1 MVSCV
6 LKKEL
11 ILSDEVIYKKIL
23 KSIVEH
29 KLPPGSRLPEDKL
42 SEAFGKSRTSIRK
55 VLQRLALERIVSIVP
70 NKGAQVNSPSAQ
82 EAQEILDSRIMLE
95 PLLIPEILKFWSKKD
110 SKHFR
115 AMVIE
120 EKQAEKNED
129 QATLIQ
135 LTAQFHYALA
145 ELSDNS
151 VMAEFIKQLCYRSS
165 LIIAVFGSR
174 HSVSCDCGDHMEL
187 IELLDKHDTVNAQQ
201 WMQKHLQHI
210 KSSLQL
216 GISDGEKINFQQL
229 FADTESL

>member
-1 MVSCV
+1 
-6 LKKEL
+6 
-11 ILSDEVIYKKIL
+11 LSDEVIYKKIL

-29 KLPPGSRLPEDKL
+29 QLPPGARLPEDKL

-55 VLQRLALERIVSIVP
+55 VLQRLALERIVSIEP

-95 PLLIPEILKFWSKKD
+95 PLLIPEILKYWSKAN

-115 AMVIE
+115 AMVKK
-120 EKQAEKNED
+120 EKEAERSED
-129 QATLIQ
+129 QASLIQ
-135 LTAQFHYALA
+135 LTAQFHYELA

-151 VMAEFIKQLCYRSS
+151 VMSDFIKQLCYRSS

-174 HSVSCDCGDHMEL
+174 HSVSCDCGDHLEL
-187 IELLDKHDTVNAQQ
+187 IDLLDNHETDNAQH
-201 WMQKHLQHI
+201 WMQAHLIHI

-216 GISDGEKINFQQL
+216 GISDGQKINFQQL
-229 FADTESL
+229 FADKE

>member
-1 MVSCV
+1 M
-6 LKKEL
+6 
-11 ILSDEVIYKKIL
+11 SDEIIYKKIL

-29 KLPPGSRLPEDKL
+29 QLPPGSRLPEDKL

-70 NKGAQVNSPSAQ
+70 NKGAQVNSPSVQ

-95 PLLIPEILKFWSKKD
+95 PLLIPEILKSWSKRD

-115 AMVIE
+115 DMVIE
-120 EKQAEKNED
+120 EKEAEKNED
-129 QATLIQ
+129 QAALIQ

-174 HSVSCDCGDHMEL
+174 HSVSYDCGDHMEL
-187 IELLDKHDTVNAQQ
+187 IDLLDKQDSVNAQQ
-201 WMQKHLQHI
+201 WMEHHLQHI

-216 GISDGEKINFQQL
+216 GISDGEQINFQQL
-229 FADTESL
+229 FADTESR

>member
-1 MVSCV
+1 
-6 LKKEL
+6 
-11 ILSDEVIYKKIL
+11 LSDEAIYKKIL

-29 KLPPGSRLPEDKL
+29 QLPPGARLPEDKL

-55 VLQRLALERIVSIVP
+55 VLQRLALERIVSIEP

-95 PLLIPEILKFWSKKD
+95 PLLIPEILKYWSKAN

-115 AMVIE
+115 AMVKK
-120 EKQAEKNED
+120 EKEAEKRED
-129 QATLIQ
+129 QASLIQ
-135 LTAQFHYALA
+135 LTAQFHYELA

-151 VMAEFIKQLCYRSS
+151 VMSDFIKQLCYRSS

-174 HSVSCDCGDHMEL
+174 HSVSCDCGDHLEL
-187 IELLDKHDTVNAQQ
+187 IDLLDNHETDKAQH
-201 WMQKHLQHI
+201 WMQAHLIHI

-216 GISDGEKINFQQL
+216 GISDGQKINFQQL
-229 FADTESL
+229 FADKE